1 MRHCLWKGVEV
12 PAQKE
17 ETPKVAPKGGGYVY
31 GDESVE
37 EGILYD
43 APVLLE

>member
-1 MRHCLWKGVEV
+1 MSEV
-12 PAQKE
+12 LALQ
-17 ETPKVAPKGGGYVY
+17 VAEKLGGYVY
-31 GDESVE
+31 GEASVE